1 MDGNELIIRIKP
13 LNDRRKPHEFLT
25 EKGKGVYQQAREHI
39 EIGDQIIEPHL
50 SSEKLAELM
59 ILLEQLTA
67 IGDINGEGI
76 NE

>member
-1 MDGNELIIRIKP
+1 M
-13 LNDRRKPHEFLT
+13 
-25 EKGKGVYQQAREHI
+25 YQQAREHI
-39 EIGDQIIEPHL
+39 EIGYQLIEPHL

>member
-13 LNDRRKPHEFLT
+13 LNDRRKLHVSLT
-25 EKGKGVYQQAREHI
+25 EKGKEVYQQDREHI
-39 EIGDQIIEPHL
+39 EIGYQLIEPHL
-50 SSEKLAELM
+50 SSEKLVKLM
-59 ILLEQLTA
+59 AWLEQFIV